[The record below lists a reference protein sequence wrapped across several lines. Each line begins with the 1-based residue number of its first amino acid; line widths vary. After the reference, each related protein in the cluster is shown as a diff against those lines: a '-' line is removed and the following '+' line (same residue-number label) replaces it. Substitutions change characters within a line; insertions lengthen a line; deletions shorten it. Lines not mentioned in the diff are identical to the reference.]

1 MSLTPRKFL
10 AAVAVAS
17 ALAACGKKDT
27 GTARVDSAAGAVP
40 APAPAP
46 ATAFRVTSVD
56 LGKAIGGDKKIS
68 QPTTT
73 FGVRDTVYAVVST
86 EGSSPGTK
94 LAVHWMDQNKKV
106 IAQDST
112 TIQPTGPAATEF
124 HLAKKSPWMPGK
136 YTVEVLA
143 DGQPAG
149 SMDFEVKKG

>member
-1 MSLTPRKFL
+1 MSRTSRNLL
-10 AAVAVAS
+10 AAVAVAT
-17 ALAACGKKDT
+17 ALAACAKKENEQP
-27 GTARVDSAAGAVP
+27 RVDSAAGTVP
-40 APAPAP
+40 APA
-46 ATAFRVTSVD
+46 TVAFRVTSVD
-56 LGKAIGGDKKIS
+56 LGKAIGADKKIA

-86 EGSSPGTK
+86 EGASPGAK
-94 LAVHWMDQNKKV
+94 LVVHWMDQNKKV

-112 TIQPTGPAATEF
+112 TLQPTGPAATEF
-124 HLAKKSPWMPGK
+124 HLAKKSPWPAGK

>member
-1 MSLTPRKFL
+1 MFFTSRNVL
-10 AAVAVAS
+10 AAALAS
-17 ALAACGKKDT
+17 AAIVACGKRD
-27 GTARVDSAAGAVP
+27 ADRANVDSAAGAVP
-40 APAPAP
+40 APAPAAVP
-46 ATAFRVTSVD
+46 FRVTSVD
-56 LGKAIGGDKKIS
+56 LGKAIGADKKVA

-86 EGSSPGTK
+86 EGTSSGTK
-94 LAVHWMDQNKKV
+94 LVVHWMDQNKKI

-124 HLAKKSPWMPGK
+124 HLAKKSPWPAGK

-149 SMDFEVKKG
+149 SMDFEVRK